1 MAKKQQFTAPAANPY
16 DSLIQSTTP
25 EQAPEEP
32 KRKTRPDDYRFAMR
46 VSAECGAYLREM
58 AWRKTVEEH
67 RQVTITELV
76 QRIIEAD
83 MQAHPEWKETV
94 DILNTSRK

>member
-1 MAKKQQFTAPAANPY
+1 MANKKFSSPAPDVYNT
-16 DSLIQSTTP
+16 LIQSTTP
-25 EQAPEEP
+25 EQAQEEP

-58 AWRKTVEEH
+58 AWRKTVEQH

-76 QRIIEAD
+76 QSIIEAD

-94 DILNTSRK
+94 DILNTPRK